1 MSNSKFGWSLPPG
14 CSSSDIPG
22 NRREDIEDEQ
32 IRDNI
37 DDALKPLPA
46 LDAYYRSEQ
55 IEQAIENLFKLINN
69 AHESGYA
76 HAMSDV
82 DEARSYAALEHA
94 DDKRLDDTIERCPD
108 CETPN
113 QFGELCNAC
122 REARHEARGEEH
134 AP

>member
-14 CSSSDIPG
+14 CSNSDLPG
-22 NRREDIEDEQ
+22 NRPEDIEDELLLND
-32 IRDNI
+32 IET
-37 DDALKPLPA
+37 ALSPIEV
-46 LDAYYRSEQ
+46 SETHEDVAAFEKATKNV
-55 IEQAIENLFKLINN
+55 IKLINK
-69 AHESGYA
+69 AFEDGYKQCQN
-76 HAMSDV
+76 DV
-82 DEARSYAALEHA
+82 DEARSYAALEHC
-94 DDKRLDDTIERCPD
+94 DDKRLDDTVERCPD